1 MKILFYALILMM
13 LSSCIEIIDD
23 VSMNSDGSGTAK
35 YTINLSS
42 SKIKANSY
50 LALDS
55 LNGKKVPSIQEIETK
70 IEEYKNKL
78 DKKEGIS
85 NVIVETNFTDF
96 IFKFQCDFQN
106 VQLLQSAIK
115 EIVASENKAWVN
127 DEYVWL
133 NWSENELSRS
143 TPALSASITEKIK
156 RDDVELLKN
165 GSYISIT
172 RFDRPVEK
180 LTNNN
185 AKISANR
192 LAVMIRTN
200 PYLLTQ
206 NTEVLKNTISLTP
219 IKKQVKN

>member
-1 MKILFYALILMM
+1 MM

-23 VSMNSDGSGTAK
+23 VSMNNDGSGTAK

-55 LNGKKVPSIQEIETK
+55 LNGKKVPSIKEIEAK
-70 IEEYKNKL
+70 IEEYKKKL
-78 DKKEGIS
+78 EIKEGIS
-85 NVIVETNFTDF
+85 NVIVESNFTDF
-96 IFKFQCDFQN
+96 IFKFQCDFES
-106 VQLLQSAIK
+106 VQALQKALK
-115 EIVASENKAWVN
+115 EIIASENKDWVN
-127 DEYVWL
+127 DEFVWL
-133 NWSENELSRS
+133 DWNENEFSRS
-143 TPALSASITEKIK
+143 TPQLSTAIAEKIK
-156 RDDVELLKN
+156 REDVELLKN

-172 RFDRPVEK
+172 RFDKPIEK
-180 LTNNN
+180 VTNPN

-206 NTEVLKNTISLTP
+206 NTDILKNTIYLNQ

>member
-1 MKILFYALILMM
+1 MKILIYSLILMM

-23 VSMNSDGSGTAK
+23 LSMNNDGSGTAK

-55 LNGKKVPSIQEIETK
+55 LNGKKVPSIQEIENK
-70 IEEYKNKL
+70 IAEYKVKL
-78 DKKEGIS
+78 ENKEGIS

-96 IFKFQCDFQN
+96 IFKFQCDFEN
-106 VQLLQSAIK
+106 VQVLQKAIK
-115 EIVASENKAWVN
+115 EIVSSENKDWVD
-127 DEYVWL
+127 DEFVWL
-133 NWSENELSRS
+133 NWTDNDLSRS
-143 TPALSASITEKIK
+143 TPQLSSSISNKIK
-156 RDDVELLKN
+156 QDDVELLKK

-172 RFDRPVEK
+172 RFEK
-180 LTNNN
+180 PIERISNPN

-206 NTEVLKNTISLTP
+206 NTDILKNTIYLNT

>member
-1 MKILFYALILMM
+1 MM

-23 VSMNSDGSGTAK
+23 LSMNNDGSGTAK

-55 LNGKKVPSIQEIETK
+55 LNGKKVPSIQEIENK
-70 IEEYKNKL
+70 IAEYKVKL
-78 DKKEGIS
+78 ENKEGIS

-96 IFKFQCDFQN
+96 IFKFQCDFEN
-106 VQLLQSAIK
+106 VQVLQKAIK
-115 EIVASENKAWVN
+115 EIVSSENKDWVD
-127 DEYVWL
+127 DEFVWL
-133 NWSENELSRS
+133 NWTDNDLSRS
-143 TPALSASITEKIK
+143 TPQLSSSISNKIK
-156 RDDVELLKN
+156 QDDVELLKK

-172 RFDRPVEK
+172 RFEK
-180 LTNNN
+180 PIERISNPN

-206 NTEVLKNTISLTP
+206 NTDILKNTIYLNT

>member
-1 MKILFYALILMM
+1 MKILVYSLILIM

-23 VSMNSDGSGTAK
+23 LSMNNDGSGTAK

-55 LNGKKVPSIQEIETK
+55 LNGKKVPSIQEIENK
-70 IEEYKNKL
+70 IEEYKKKL
-78 DKKEGIS
+78 ENKEGIS
-85 NVIVETNFTDF
+85 GVVVETNFTDF
-96 IFKFQCDFQN
+96 IFKFQCDFEN
-106 VQLLQSAIK
+106 VQALQKAIK
-115 EIVASENKAWVN
+115 EIAASENKDWV
-127 DEYVWL
+127 DEEYVWL
-133 NWSENELSRS
+133 SWKEDELSRS
-143 TPALSASITEKIK
+143 TPTPSPTIIESLK

-172 RFDRPVEK
+172 RFERPIEK
-180 LTNNN
+180 VSNPN

-192 LAVMIRTN
+192 MAVMTRTN

-206 NTEVLKNTISLTP
+206 NTEILKNTIYLSQ

>member
-1 MKILFYALILMM
+1 MRIFVYSLILML

-55 LNGKKVPSIQEIETK
+55 LNGKKVPSIQEIENK
-70 IEEYKNKL
+70 IEDFKKKL
-78 DKKEGIS
+78 ENKEGIA
-85 NVIVETNFTDF
+85 NVSVETNFTDF
-96 IFKFQCDFQN
+96 IFKFQCDFEN
-106 VQLLQSAIK
+106 VQALQKAIK
-115 EIVASENKAWVN
+115 EIVASENKDWVN

-133 NWSENELSRS
+133 SWKEDEFSRS
-143 TPALSASITEKIK
+143 TPALSSAIKESIK

-172 RFDRPVEK
+172 RFDRPIEK
-180 LTNNN
+180 QTNPN

-206 NTEVLKNTISLTP
+206 NTEILKNTIYLNA

>member
-1 MKILFYALILMM
+1 MKILSFALILMM
-13 LSSCIEIIDD
+13 LSSCIEIVDD
-23 VSMNSDGSGTAK
+23 ISMNNDGSGTAK

-55 LNGKKVPSIQEIETK
+55 LNGKKVPSISDLEKK
-70 IEEYKNKL
+70 IEEYKKKL
-78 DKKEGIS
+78 ENKEGIS
-85 NVIVETNFTDF
+85 NVIFETNFSDF
-96 IFKFQCDFQN
+96 IFKFQCDFES
-106 VQLLQSAIK
+106 VQTLQKAVK
-115 EIVASENKAWVN
+115 DIVASENKDWVD

-133 NWSENELSRS
+133 NWKEDEFSRS
-143 TPALSASITEKIK
+143 TPALSADITTKMKNDE
-156 RDDVELLKN
+156 VELLKN
-165 GSYISIT
+165 GSFISIT
-172 RFDRPVEK
+172 RFDRPIEK
-180 LTNNN
+180 QTNPN

-206 NTEVLKNTISLTP
+206 NTEILKNTIYLSQ

>member
-1 MKILFYALILMM
+1 ML

-23 VSMNSDGSGTAK
+23 VSMNNDGSGTVK

-42 SKIKANSY
+42 SKIKVNSY

-55 LNGKKVPSIQEIETK
+55 LNGKKVPSIQDIETK
-70 IEEYKNKL
+70 IEEYQKKL
-78 DKKEGIS
+78 QNKEGIS
-85 NVIVETNFTDF
+85 NVLVESNFTDF
-96 IFKFQCDFQN
+96 IFKFQCDFEN
-106 VQLLQSAIK
+106 VQLLQKAIK
-115 EIVASENKAWVN
+115 DIVASENKDWVN
-127 DEYVWL
+127 DEHVWL
-133 NWSENELSRS
+133 TWNENEFSRS
-143 TPALSASITEKIK
+143 TPALSSTISDRLK
-156 RDDVELLKN
+156 RDDIELLKN

-172 RFDRPVEK
+172 RFEK
-180 LTNNN
+180 PIEKQTNAN

-206 NTEVLKNTISLTP
+206 NTEILKNTIYLSQ

>member
-1 MKILFYALILMM
+1 MKILIYSLILMM

-23 VSMNSDGSGTAK
+23 LSMNNDGSGTAK

-55 LNGKKVPSIQEIETK
+55 LNGKKVPSIQEIENK
-70 IEEYKNKL
+70 IAEYKVKL
-78 DKKEGIS
+78 ENKEGIS

-96 IFKFQCDFQN
+96 IFKFQCDFEN
-106 VQLLQSAIK
+106 VQVLQKAIK
-115 EIVASENKAWVN
+115 EIVASENKSWVD
-127 DEYVWL
+127 DEFVWL
-133 NWSENELSRS
+133 NWTDNDLSRS
-143 TPALSASITEKIK
+143 TPQLSPSISSKIK
-156 RDDVELLKN
+156 QDDVELLKK

-172 RFDRPVEK
+172 RFDKPIERISNP
-180 LTNNN
+180 N

-200 PYLLTQ
+200 PYFLTQ
-206 NTEVLKNTISLTP
+206 NTDILKNTIYLNT

>member
-1 MKILFYALILMM
+1 MKILVYSLILMM

-23 VSMNSDGSGTAK
+23 VSMNNDGSGTAK

-55 LNGKKVPSIQEIETK
+55 LNGKKVPSIKEIEAK
-70 IEEYKNKL
+70 IEEYKKKL
-78 DKKEGIS
+78 EIKEGIS
-85 NVIVETNFTDF
+85 NVIVESNFTDF
-96 IFKFQCDFQN
+96 IFKFQCDFES
-106 VQLLQSAIK
+106 VQALQKALK
-115 EIVASENKAWVN
+115 EIIASENKDWVN
-127 DEYVWL
+127 DEFVWL
-133 NWSENELSRS
+133 DWNENEFSRS
-143 TPALSASITEKIK
+143 TPQLSTAIAEKIK
-156 RDDVELLKN
+156 REDVELLKN

-172 RFDRPVEK
+172 RFDKPIEK
-180 LTNNN
+180 VTNPN

-206 NTEVLKNTISLTP
+206 NTDILKNTIYLNQ